1 MKLNEGHFSSGTV
14 IFHFRNKHYQ
24 EINFKNHLN
33 NVLLCKYGKDVPF
46 GFVSLYLFVLTF
58 AMKLKD
64 ANYKSRWNRLVFLRP
79 MKNDVRFEYVPW
91 KMSDIV
97 SFPLFRF
104 VLVIKLSNFDFGS
117 HWNTLIFFG
126 TKVYHIRFEYVLW
139 KMTNFVSF
147 PFFGFTLV
155 IKPRNFG
162 FESHWNSLIF
172 FDKKDM
178 TNFVSFPF
186 FGFTL
191 VIKLR
196 NFGFESHWNSLIF
209 FDKKD
214 MASDLNMSYRKQFW
228 IWFMPGFLSRIL
240 TISWEIQLLNFI
252 EIWK

>member
-1 MKLNEGHFSSGTV
+1 M
-14 IFHFRNKHYQ
+14 
-24 EINFKNHLN
+24 
-33 NVLLCKYGKDVPF
+33 
-46 GFVSLYLFVLTF
+46 LTF
-58 AMKLKD
+58 AVKLKD
-64 ANYKSRWNRLVFLRP
+64 VNYKSHWNRLVFLRP

-97 SFPLFRF
+97 WFPLFRF
-104 VLVIKLSNFDFGS
+104 VLVIKLSNFDIGS

-126 TKVYHIRFEYVLW
+126 KKVYIRFEYVLW
-139 KMTNFVSF
+139 K
-147 PFFGFTLV
+147 
-155 IKPRNFG
+155 
-162 FESHWNSLIF
+162 
-172 FDKKDM
+172 M

-209 FDKKD
+209 FDKKY

-240 TISWEIQLLNFI
+240 TISWEIQILNFI

>member
-1 MKLNEGHFSSGTV
+1 
-14 IFHFRNKHYQ
+14 
-24 EINFKNHLN
+24 
-33 NVLLCKYGKDVPF
+33 
-46 GFVSLYLFVLTF
+46 
-58 AMKLKD
+58 
-64 ANYKSRWNRLVFLRP
+64 
-79 MKNDVRFEYVPW
+79 
-91 KMSDIV
+91 MSDIV

-155 IKPRNFG
+155 IKLRNFG

-228 IWFMPGFLSRIL
+228 IWFMPGFLNRIL
-240 TISWEIQLLNFI
+240 TISWEIQILNFI